1 MADDGAQEGIL
12 SIAQCFIL
20 AERHILH
27 GYVLILNAI
36 LDSIIG
42 RHTNI
47 RGIVRCITLTHID

>member
-27 GYVLILNAI
+27 GYVLILKVI
-36 LDSIIG
+36 LDIIIIG
-42 RHTNI
+42 HHMHR
-47 RGIVRCITLTHID
+47 IVRCITLTHVG